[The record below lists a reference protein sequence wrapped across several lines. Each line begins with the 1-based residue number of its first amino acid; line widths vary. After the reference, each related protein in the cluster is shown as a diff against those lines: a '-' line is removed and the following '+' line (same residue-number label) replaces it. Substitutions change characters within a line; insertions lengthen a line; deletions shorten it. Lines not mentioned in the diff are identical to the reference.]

1 MGASG
6 HLGPFLSFP
15 VLLSP
20 CSLCLQPGGCWS
32 WVAVGPECLCPRARG
47 TRLLR
52 VMSLLK
58 AAAAFERCVLPL
70 GAVCAVPGCSSGA
83 VVASKW
89 HCSPAGASPGSASY
103 LTTVLGESAR
113 LSGNTALPQICPT
126 TVLIDVLV
134 CFFFFSLS
142 RVKCC

>member
-1 MGASG
+1 MDISG
-6 HLGPFLSFP
+6 HFCPSRCCCPLAASA
-15 VLLSP
+15 
-20 CSLCLQPGGCWS
+20 CSQ
-32 WVAVGPECLCPRARG
+32 VAVGPECLCPRARG

-134 CFFFFSLS
+134 CCFFFSPFLVLNA
-142 RVKCC
+142 VKT